1 MSMGILLA
9 TEAPPSLDADTV
21 QRVMAEQKTYCAPST
36 WDRFV
41 RSLVARGFPWPI
53 EGDPT

>member
-1 MSMGILLA
+1 MGILLA